1 MKVWEELKKL
11 DRIVA
16 VKKGSILFGLLVF
29 FLFSSLVAVT
39 PYLIGQ
45 AIDVL
50 NRGGDYHTFL
60 LLIGVTVGAYLLKC
74 VVSLAMNRLLI
85 SINVNFAHELRCK
98 LMEKI
103 VSLPMDYLRKNEK
116 GYLLSRMEECSELE
130 SLFSSD
136 SISTVCQIVIAMFA
150 LIVMF
155 LLHWKLA
162 LISLVFLPVVF
173 FITKNNEKHIARDIE
188 ATLEKNGILSGEGY
202 EILNGV
208 EDFKVLNRREEGFS
222 SFVDKSADLALSRI
236 KMKRRF
242 VCYDEFINLLCNL
255 ESVFVLLLCG
265 ALILQG
271 QVTIGLYT
279 AFAMY
284 LSYVTSG
291 ILCLGNLRI
300 ALEQP
305 FRSMERINALFSR
318 DSENEKGREVS
329 EKISNISFENV
340 SFSYDEHEVL
350 TGCSFALHS
359 GDRVLLRGK
368 NGSGKSTVVKLMLG
382 LYAPVSGRI
391 FYNNADAKELAVKSI
406 REHIAVVSQHIFLF
420 KGSVLD
426 NLFIGLHGK
435 TRADVQKI
443 LAELDLTA
451 YFETFP
457 QGLDT
462 DIQQHLSGVS
472 GGQMQM
478 IAIVRAILSGKEV
491 VIMDEPFSNLDE
503 STRDLLTKILERWH
517 YSDILVVVSHE
528 DPSAMGFTKEICL
541 D

>member
-16 VKKGSILFGLLVF
+16 VKKGSILVGLLVF

-39 PYLIGQ
+39 PYLIGR

-50 NRGGDYHTFL
+50 NSGGDYHTFL
-60 LLIGVTVGAYLLKC
+60 LLIGVTMGAYLLKC

-155 LLHWKLA
+155 VLHWKLA

-173 FITKNNEKHIARDIE
+173 FITKNNEEHIARDIE

-265 ALILQG
+265 ALILRG

-305 FRSMERINALFSR
+305 FRSMERINDLFSME
-318 DSENEKGREVS
+318 SENEKGREIS
-329 EKISNISFENV
+329 ERISNTSFEKV

-350 TGCSFALHS
+350 AGCSFALQA
-359 GDRVLLRGK
+359 GDR
-368 NGSGKSTVVKLMLG
+368 
-382 LYAPVSGRI
+382 
-391 FYNNADAKELAVKSI
+391 
-406 REHIAVVSQHIFLF
+406 FLF

-435 TRADVQKI
+435 TRADVQKL
-443 LAELDLTA
+443 LAELGLTA
-451 YFETFP
+451 YFEAFP

-517 YSDILVVVSHE
+517 YSGILMVVSHE